1 MHDLD
6 CHIQCRNS
14 IRNNHCL
21 VVVTSIYDSDIP
33 TTISLL
39 TSIIIALKSQNSC
52 SPRACAHQILVTFY
66 PWPREISW
74 NWVREGEDRQ
84 VKDSLMDDPS
94 LQSNTW
100 MEPFYSSKS
109 PANAKLVGRAV
120 HLALF
125 GRRWRSLSA
134 RWKKISSCVPCPK
147 YILRWYS
154 SSSIFLTG
162 NIPLCTDGVGVR
174 GFSWPA
180 WKGLF
185 LVQFFSQ
192 VTYHYVQMR

>member
-1 MHDLD
+1 M
-6 CHIQCRNS
+6 I
-14 IRNNHCL
+14 
-21 VVVTSIYDSDIP
+21 VIYLLLYLF
-33 TTISLL
+33 TL
-39 TSIIIALKSQNSC
+39 TSVIIALKSQNSC
-52 SPRACAHQILVTFY
+52 SPRACARQILVSFY

-162 NIPLCTDGVGVR
+162 NIPLCTDEIGVR
-174 GFSWPA
+174 GFSWLA
-180 WKGLF
+180 WGLLF
-185 LVQFFSQ
+185 SLMLLGSLLLRLSFFIHWNHNG
-192 VTYHYVQMR
+192 TYSFYFALQPNAA